1 MKKIE
6 YLGSYRCINYAQFL
20 DFLFFFK
27 KTCLTFPGDGK
38 ILEAKTLN
46 SRAKICDMFV
56 Y

>member
-1 MKKIE
+1 MYQLCPVFGF
-6 YLGSYRCINYAQFL
+6 YLK
-20 DFLFFFK
+20 K

-38 ILEAKTLN
+38 ILETKTLN